1 MSSATVKATPLHQL
15 PKNNALSVAST
26 IEQTEEDDAALQA
39 VLAEMANVSGGGN
52 PSSSNHMTMTPTV
65 MNPPSQPYP
74 VMTPAPIPLPAHGSH
89 QNRIPMQSTA
99 PQNTSYSSQQP
110 SYYSQ
115 PPSQYYPSSSQQ
127 GIEYYNNAP
136 VSAQNQLSW
145 FQGLWNLVKKEMLLL
160 LSIIVLVLVLN
171 TQRAEDFLVQQF
183 EYVRFP
189 YFIPLMKAVATAVGV
204 LIVRYLFATSA
215 PGCPVL

>member
-15 PKNNALSVAST
+15 PKNGVHSVAST

-39 VLAEMANVSGGGN
+39 VLAEMANVGNGNGGGQQPTFQN
-52 PSSSNHMTMTPTV
+52 TV

-74 VMTPAPIPLPAHGSH
+74 VMTPSPIPLPAHGPN
-89 QNRIPMQSTA
+89 QNRIPMQAA
-99 PQNTSYSSQQP
+99 PQNPLYNQQP
-110 SYYSQ
+110 TAYYSQ
-115 PPSQYYPSSSQQ
+115 PSQPSPQYYQN
-127 GIEYYNNAP
+127 EYYSNGPA
-136 VSAQNQLSW
+136 STSTQNQLSW